1 MYGDILMKRIT
12 ILLLAVFAAVGIASA
27 QSDWKLDKA
36 HSSITFTVKHMIISN
51 VTGSFKDYAITMKSA
66 KDDFSDATVQSTI
79 KVGSLNTDNDRRDN
93 HLRSD
98 DFFNAEKYPEINF
111 KSTSFEKL
119 SDTKYKIT
127 GDMTI
132 RDVTKNVTFDTVLN
146 GTLKT
151 TRGVLSAW
159 KATTTI
165 NRFDYN
171 LKWNK
176 TIETGGLIA
185 GQDVIITLNLELN
198 R

>member
-1 MYGDILMKRIT
+1 MKKIS
-12 ILLLAVFAAVGIASA
+12 ILLLAAFAAIGFASA
-27 QSDWKLDKA
+27 QTDWKLDKV
-36 HSSITFTVKHMIISN
+36 HSSITFTVKHMVISN
-51 VTGSFKDYAITMKSA
+51 VTGSFKDFVITMKSA

-79 KVGSLNTDNDRRDN
+79 KVASLSTDNGMRDN
-93 HLRSD
+93 HLKSD

-127 GDMTI
+127 GDLTI
-132 RDVTKNVTFDTVLN
+132 RDVTKNVTFDAVFN

-151 TRGVLSAW
+151 NRGVLSAW

-176 TIETGGLIA
+176 TIESGGLIV
-185 GQDVIITLNLELN
+185 GQDVTITLNLELN
-198 R
+198 K

>member
-1 MYGDILMKRIT
+1 MKKIS
-12 ILLLAVFAAVGIASA
+12 ILLLAAFAAIGFASA
-27 QSDWKLDKA
+27 QTDWKLDKV
-36 HSSITFTVKHMIISN
+36 HSSITFTVKHMVISN
-51 VTGSFKDYAITMKSA
+51 VTGSFKDFAITMKSA

-79 KVGSLNTDNDRRDN
+79 KVASLSTDNNMRDN
-93 HLRSD
+93 HLKSD

-127 GDMTI
+127 GDLTI
-132 RDVTKNVTFDTVLN
+132 RDVTKNVTFDAVLN

-151 TRGVLSAW
+151 NRGVLSAW

-165 NRFDYN
+165 NRFDYS

-176 TIETGGLIA
+176 TIESGGLIV
-185 GQDVIITLNLELN
+185 GQDVTITLNLELN
-198 R
+198 K

>member
-1 MYGDILMKRIT
+1 MKRLT
-12 ILLLAVFAAVGIASA
+12 FALFAIFVVMAFTSA
-27 QSDWKLDKA
+27 QSEWKLDKT
-36 HSSITFTVKHMIISN
+36 HSSITFTVRHMVISN
-51 VTGSFKDYAITMKSA
+51 VTGSFKDFTITLKSA

>member
-1 MYGDILMKRIT
+1 MKKIS
-12 ILLLAVFAAVGIASA
+12 ILLLAAFAAIGFASA
-27 QSDWKLDKA
+27 QTDWKLDKV
-36 HSSITFTVKHMIISN
+36 HSSITFTVKHMVISN
-51 VTGSFKDYAITMKSA
+51 VTGSFKDFAITMKSA
-66 KDDFSDATVQSTI
+66 KDDFSDATVQSII
-79 KVGSLNTDNDRRDN
+79 KVGSLSTDNDMRDK
-93 HLRSD
+93 HLKSD

-127 GDMTI
+127 GDLTI
-132 RDVTKNVTFDTVLN
+132 RDVTKNVTFDAVLN

-151 TRGVLSAW
+151 NRGVLSAW

-176 TIETGGLIA
+176 TIESGGLIV
-185 GQDVIITLNLELN
+185 GQDVTITLNLELN
-198 R
+198 K

>member
-1 MYGDILMKRIT
+1 MKRIT

-79 KVGSLNTDNDRRDN
+79 KVGSLSTDNDKRDA
-93 HLRSD
+93 HLKSD

>member
-1 MYGDILMKRIT
+1 MNRTTKIFFT
-12 ILLLAVFAAVGIASA
+12 ALAVFGIASA
-27 QSDWKLDKA
+27 QSEWRLDKA
-36 HSSITFTVKHMIISN
+36 HSSITFTVQHMVISS
-51 VTGSFKDYAITMKSA
+51 VTGSFKDFAITLKSA
-66 KDDFSDATVQSTI
+66 KNDFSDATVQSTI
-79 KVGSLNTDNDRRDN
+79 KVASLSTDNDRRDN

-127 GDMTI
+127 GDLTI
-132 RDVTKNVTFDTVLN
+132 RDVTKNVTFDAVLN

-151 TRGVLSAW
+151 DRGMLSAW

-176 TIETGGLIA
+176 TIETGGLIV
-185 GQDVIITLNLELN
+185 GQDVIITLNLELMK
-198 R
+198 

>member
-1 MYGDILMKRIT
+1 MKKIS
-12 ILLLAVFAAVGIASA
+12 ILLLAAFAAIGFASA
-27 QSDWKLDKA
+27 QTDWKLDKV
-36 HSSITFTVKHMIISN
+36 HSSITFTVKHMVISN
-51 VTGSFKDYAITMKSA
+51 VTGSFKDFAITMKSA
-66 KDDFSDATVQSTI
+66 KDDFSDATVQSII
-79 KVGSLNTDNDRRDN
+79 KVGSLSTDNGMRDN
-93 HLRSD
+93 HLKSD

-127 GDMTI
+127 GDLTI
-132 RDVTKNVTFDTVLN
+132 RDVTKNVTFDAVFN

-151 TRGVLSAW
+151 NRGVLSAW

-176 TIETGGLIA
+176 TIESGGLIV
-185 GQDVIITLNLELN
+185 GQDVTITLNLELN
-198 R
+198 K